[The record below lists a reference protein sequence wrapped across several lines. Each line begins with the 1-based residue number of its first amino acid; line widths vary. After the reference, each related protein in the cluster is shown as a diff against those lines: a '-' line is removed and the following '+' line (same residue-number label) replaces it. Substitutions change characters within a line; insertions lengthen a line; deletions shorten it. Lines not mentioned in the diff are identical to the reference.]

1 MYLGVIS
8 VRYARALLKCALEN
22 GMEDAVYNDMQC
34 IANCYLEVPELRAT
48 IDNPML
54 PKDKKRQL
62 LFTAAGTNPTDL
74 TERFLTL
81 VIKERRANALQFM
94 ATSYITLYRQHKHI
108 IQGRL
113 VTASPATPAVEKKMH
128 AMVERRSQGTVEF
141 TTEVDPDIIGG
152 FILEYDTYRMDASVK
167 TRLRMILSELT

>member
-1 MYLGVIS
+1 MDLGVIS
-8 VRYARALLKCALEN
+8 VRYARALLKGALEK

-108 IQGRL
+108 IVIRVCQDCTCHYTCFRGDFVIFL
-113 VTASPATPAVEKKMH
+113 
-128 AMVERRSQGTVEF
+128 ERIF
-141 TTEVDPDIIGG
+141 
-152 FILEYDTYRMDASVK
+152 DACSVRECCK
-167 TRLRMILSELT
+167 RE

>member
-1 MYLGVIS
+1 MDLGVIS
-8 VRYARALLKCALEN
+8 VRYARALLKGALEN

-94 ATSYITLYRQHKHI
+94 ATSYVTLYRQHKHI

-113 VTASPATPAVEKKMH
+113 VTASPATPAVEKKMQ